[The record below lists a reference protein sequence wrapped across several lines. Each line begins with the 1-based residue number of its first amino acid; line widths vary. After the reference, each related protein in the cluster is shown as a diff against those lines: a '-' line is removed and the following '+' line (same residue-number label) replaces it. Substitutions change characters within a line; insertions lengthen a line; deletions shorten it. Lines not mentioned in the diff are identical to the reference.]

1 MFQAAEHIAALK
13 SHAFY
18 LLHVHLKQGYDL
30 AAKDANGLS
39 DPYVKFFLR
48 GTNKAAHKS
57 KTVYK
62 DLNPVWDERFVIPV
76 EDPFVPIDIK
86 VGATGPWDLGCVL
99 LDLGSRNLGSIFY
112 HSSYFPLKRLSACP
126 LFPLVKRD
134 LPRIGLNDIPTIPLR
149 CSNKRPPKLYGYAFL
164 ISTFANPTERQPTTV
179 KGILLR
185 PIGFNRLGDQSFQT

>member
-1 MFQAAEHIAALK
+1 MEARIFSSVNNRHTYTLILPQAAEHIAALK
-13 SHAFY
+13 SHPFY

-76 EDPFVPIDIK
+76 EDPFVPIDVK
-86 VGATGPWDLGCVL
+86 VGG
-99 LDLGSRNLGSIFY
+99 
-112 HSSYFPLKRLSACP
+112 
-126 LFPLVKRD
+126 
-134 LPRIGLNDIPTIPLR
+134 
-149 CSNKRPPKLYGYAFL
+149 
-164 ISTFANPTERQPTTV
+164 
-179 KGILLR
+179 
-185 PIGFNRLGDQSFQT
+185 

>member
-1 MFQAAEHIAALK
+1 MFEYNNSTVFVILFSTQAAEHIAALK

-48 GTNKAAHKS
+48 GVNKAAHKS

-86 VGATGPWDLGCVL
+86 VGIDIELIL
-99 LDLGSRNLGSIFY
+99 ILNS
-112 HSSYFPLKRLSACP
+112 HSA
-126 LFPLVKRD
+126 
-134 LPRIGLNDIPTIPLR
+134 
-149 CSNKRPPKLYGYAFL
+149 
-164 ISTFANPTERQPTTV
+164 
-179 KGILLR
+179 
-185 PIGFNRLGDQSFQT
+185 

>member
-1 MFQAAEHIAALK
+1 MLPQAAEHIAALK
-13 SHAFY
+13 SHPFY

-76 EDPFVPIDIK
+76 EDPFVPIDVK
-86 VGATGPWDLGCVL
+86 VGGQRYNQPPNEYREKILVGFSVL
-99 LDLGSRNLGSIFY
+99 F
-112 HSSYFPLKRLSACP
+112 
-126 LFPLVKRD
+126 
-134 LPRIGLNDIPTIPLR
+134 
-149 CSNKRPPKLYGYAFL
+149 
-164 ISTFANPTERQPTTV
+164 
-179 KGILLR
+179 
-185 PIGFNRLGDQSFQT
+185 

>member
-1 MFQAAEHIAALK
+1 MIILFQAAEHIAALK

-86 VGATGPWDLGCVL
+86 VGTTGPWGPGLRFVGF
-99 LDLGSRNLGSIFY
+99 G
-112 HSSYFPLKRLSACP
+112 FPKMITR
-126 LFPLVKRD
+126 
-134 LPRIGLNDIPTIPLR
+134 RIHTNFSLAPGRVHAT
-149 CSNKRPPKLYGYAFL
+149 
-164 ISTFANPTERQPTTV
+164 
-179 KGILLR
+179 
-185 PIGFNRLGDQSFQT
+185 

>member
-1 MFQAAEHIAALK
+1 M
-13 SHAFY
+13 
-18 LLHVHLKQGYDL
+18 HLKQGYDL

-86 VGATGPWDLGCVL
+86 VGGYIVYGITNNNLAIAKQPANVL
-99 LDLGSRNLGSIFY
+99 VLSI
-112 HSSYFPLKRLSACP
+112 H
-126 LFPLVKRD
+126 
-134 LPRIGLNDIPTIPLR
+134 
-149 CSNKRPPKLYGYAFL
+149 L
-164 ISTFANPTERQPTTV
+164 ISKHR
-179 KGILLR
+179 
-185 PIGFNRLGDQSFQT
+185 SFRRALI